1 MENVVFAIENV
12 KKVSDSIDSL
22 CHGVLD
28 LGISKQETLVYL
40 QEIMDLNKMFCLGL
54 SQVLPFE
61 VRVEVSQIDTTT
73 YDLYLLFKNLS
84 KKEMSDD
91 EIANVLIGVS
101 LLHKMR
107 CDALAECVVGKNFDL
122 EKV

>member
-1 MENVVFAIENV
+1 MENFVFAIENV

-28 LGISKQETLVYL
+28 LGITNQETLVYL
-40 QEIMDLNKMFCLGL
+40 QEIMNLNKMFCLGL
-54 SQVLPFE
+54 SQVLPME

-91 EIANVLIGVS
+91 EVANILIGVS
-101 LLHKMR
+101 GLHKMR
-107 CDALAECVVGKNFDL
+107 CDALEECVVGKNL
-122 EKV
+122 T